1 MTRALPPP
9 PRTAPATALAR
20 FWPAAALA
28 AALVLP
34 AVAQGA
40 CFGMNILDTLPAE
53 ERAAIAA
60 AADRVPY
67 PSGNLWRASR
77 DGQSLT
83 LVGTYHLDDP
93 RHQPIVDALAPA
105 IAAAPVLLVEAG
117 PEEERQLME
126 HMGSDPSFLTIT
138 EGPTLLQM
146 LPPEL
151 WEQLKVAL
159 SERGIP
165 GFMAAKFQPWYVMV
179 ILSIPPCAMDMTAEP
194 KGLDGMLIDTAT
206 AAGVPVRALEPYDTI
221 FSLFDALGGQDQIA
235 LIEQTLALEPASTDF
250 SITLADAYFDGEN
263 RVLWELMR
271 HQSLQMPGYA
281 PEQVDADMAVLEK
294 VLLDDRNIAWIDGI
308 EAAAAEG
315 PAVVAF
321 GALHLSGEKG
331 VLNLLAQRGWTL
343 EPLPWPY
350 PPALP

>member
-1 MTRALPPP
+1 VLTG
-9 PRTAPATALAR
+9 PAG
-20 FWPAAALA
+20 AA
-28 AALVLP
+28 
-34 AVAQGA
+34 
-40 CFGMNILDTLPAE
+40 CYGMNILDTLPAK
-53 ERAAIAA
+53 ERAAIEAA
-60 AADRVPY
+60 AERVPF
-67 PSGNLWRASR
+67 PSGNLWRATR

-117 PEEERQLME
+117 PEEERQLLA
-126 HMGSDPSFLTIT
+126 HMGRDPSFMTIT
-138 EGPTLLQM
+138 EGPTLLEM
-146 LPPEL
+146 LPPDL
-151 WEQLKVAL
+151 WEQMKIAL
-159 SERGIP
+159 AERGIP

-179 ILSIPPCAMDMTAEP
+179 LLSIPPCAMDLTAEP

-221 FSLFDALGGQDQIA
+221 FSLFDALGGQDQVA
-235 LIEQTLALEPASTDF
+235 LIEQSLALEPASTDF

-263 RVLWELMR
+263 RVMWELMR
-271 HQSLQMPGYA
+271 HQSLEMPGYT
-281 PEQVDADMAVLEK
+281 PEQVEADMAVLEK

-321 GALHLSGEKG
+321 GALHLPGERG
-331 VLNLLAQRGWTL
+331 VLNLLAQRGWAL

-350 PPALP
+350 PPAAP